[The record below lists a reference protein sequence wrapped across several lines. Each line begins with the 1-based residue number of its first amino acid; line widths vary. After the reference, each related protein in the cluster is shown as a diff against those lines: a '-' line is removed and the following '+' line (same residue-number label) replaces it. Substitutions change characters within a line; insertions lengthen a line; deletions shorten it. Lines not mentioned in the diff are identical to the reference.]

1 MNSVRLL
8 FAIMTNELRLLFRD
22 RAGLLLLFLMP
33 AMLVAIITLVQENV
47 MKTTGQSGMQTLFVN
62 RDGGDI
68 GRIIEERLQASEH
81 LRLVVGPRDT
91 TDEQALKKLAD
102 GEFQVC
108 LIVPEGFTENLQT
121 LLSRQVQ
128 EAFGNRTREASEPET
143 REVPELAVW
152 FDPLL
157 QGSFRVS
164 VTNALHLMML
174 AIEMDAKARAFS
186 KAVPIYAGNMAR
198 KFSGTELPPTLFS
211 PIGDE
216 WGRES
221 LIALRSGQSGR
232 GDFDKLPSSIQQNV
246 PAWSLFGMFFIV
258 VPMSGVLIRERREG
272 VLKRLTTLPVS
283 YSLLLLGKALAYVLI
298 CLVQFALILAIG
310 KWILPVLGTEV
321 LEIGTAWEAI
331 LAVVL
336 SASLAAAGYGIM
348 VGNLA
353 RTYEQASMFGAVS
366 VVIAAVLGGVMVPS
380 FVMPEIMRDISR
392 FSPLAWG
399 LNALTGIFVKGEGL
413 RDVLPEI
420 VWLLCFSCSAILIG
434 WRGFVHRRNR
444 I

>member
-8 FAIMTNELRLLFRD
+8 CVIVANELRLLFRD

-47 MKTTGQSGMQTLFVN
+47 MKTTGQSGMQMLLLN
-62 RDGGDI
+62 RDDGDI
-68 GRIIEERLQASEH
+68 GRIIRERLQASEH

-91 TDEQALKKLAD
+91 TDESALRKLAD
-102 GEFQVC
+102 GEFQAC
-108 LIVPEGFTENLQT
+108 LIVPEGLTENLEK
-121 LLSRQVQ
+121 LVSRQVR
-128 EAFGNRTREASEPET
+128 EAFANQPRESSDPEPRT
-143 REVPELAVW
+143 VPELSVW

-164 VTNALHLMML
+164 ITNALHRMML
-174 AIEMDAKARAFS
+174 AIEMEAKAKAFS
-186 KAVPIYAGNMAR
+186 KAVPLYAWKIMR
-198 KFSGTELPPTLFS
+198 EFTGTELPPTRFS
-211 PIGDE
+211 PVGDD
-216 WGRES
+216 WGGES
-221 LIALRSGQSGR
+221 LMGLRSGQTGR
-232 GDFDKLPSSIQQNV
+232 GDFDKLPSSVQQNV

-258 VPMSGVLIRERREG
+258 VPLSGALIRERREG

-283 YSLLLLGKALAYVLI
+283 YSLLLLGKALAYVTI
-298 CLVQFALILAIG
+298 CLVQFGLILVIG
-310 KWILPVLGTEV
+310 KWLLPVLGTEI

-366 VVIAAVLGGVMVPS
+366 VVIAAALGGVMVPS
-380 FVMPEIMRDISR
+380 FVMPEIMQDISR

-399 LNALTGIFVKGEGL
+399 LNALTAIFVKGEGL
-413 RDVLPEI
+413 QDVLLEI
-420 VWLLCFSCSAILIG
+420 TWLLCFACGTILIG

-444 I
+444 V